1 MIEKILAFAE
11 KFNMFPAGASVV
23 CGLSGG
29 ADSTCL
35 TLCLWELRDK
45 LGITVEA
52 LHVNHHIRGAE
63 SDRDEQFCREF
74 CQRLGIKIT
83 VEELNVPEY
92 AEEKSMSLE
101 EAARELRYEA
111 FKRNSC
117 GKIIATAHNA
127 NDNLETAVLN
137 LVRGS
142 GIKGISGIPPVRDNI
157 VRPLLTSARSEIEN
171 YLREKGCSYVTD
183 STNLSNDCTRNK
195 IRHLILPVL
204 AEINPSA
211 AETFIS
217 SADTLREE
225 NSFIEAETQKALNRC
240 GNGSELSDLQ
250 QFPPL
255 IRKRCIARLLADNSV
270 PYTHDSLE
278 RFDRLVSENGK
289 INVKKNL
296 YLISGDNKLRLE
308 KITSQKEQDY
318 TETELTEGI
327 NKIFSDKEVLA
338 EFLFEKNI
346 NIPEIVNTKLAIYY
360 LDYDKIIGSLI
371 LRSRRFGDKIKLYGN
386 NFTSSVKKLINE
398 RIPLNKRKEL
408 HFVEDEMGTVLVE
421 GIGIASR
428 AAPDENTKNYLKIT
442 ILDSH

>member
-1 MIEKILAFAE
+1 MIEKILTFAE
-11 KFNMFPAGASVV
+11 KFNMFPAGAYVV

-45 LGITVEA
+45 LGIQVEA
-52 LHVNHHIRGAE
+52 IHVNHHIRGAE

-74 CQRLGIKIT
+74 CRRLGIKIT
-83 VEELNVPEY
+83 VEDLNVPRY
-92 AEEKSMSLE
+92 AEENSLSIE

-111 FKRNSC
+111 FKKNSC

-142 GIKGISGIPPVRDNI
+142 GIRGIAGIPPVRDNI
-157 VRPLLTSARSEIEN
+157 VRPLLTSTRMEIEE

-183 STNLSNDCTRNK
+183 STNFSNDCTRNK
-195 IRHLILPVL
+195 IRHLVMPVL

-225 NSFIEAETQKALNRC
+225 NSYIEAETKKVLEQCR
-240 GNGSELSDLQ
+240 NGRELSNLRQ
-250 QFPPL
+250 YPPL

-278 RFDRLVSENGK
+278 RFDRLVSEEGK
-289 INVKKNL
+289 INVRKNT
-296 YLISGDNKLRLE
+296 YLISRENKLRLE
-308 KITSQKEQDY
+308 QITAQNEQDY
-318 TETELTEGI
+318 TEADLIAGI
-327 NKIFSDKEVLA
+327 NKIFSDKEVLT
-338 EFLFEKNI
+338 ELILKKNI

-360 LDYDKIIGSLI
+360 LDYDKIIGRVI

-398 RIPLNKRKEL
+398 KIPVSQRKEL
-408 HFVEDEMGTVLVE
+408 HFIEDEMGTVLVE

-428 AAPDENTKNYLKIT
+428 AAPDDNTKNYLKIT
-442 ILDSH
+442 ILDSN

>member
-45 LGITVEA
+45 LGIQVEA

-74 CQRLGIKIT
+74 CRRLGIKIT

-157 VRPLLTSARSEIEN
+157 VRPLLTSTRSEIEA

-211 AETFIS
+211 VETFIS

-225 NSFIEAETQKALNRC
+225 NSFIEAETQKALNKCR
-240 GNGSELSDLQ
+240 NGSELSDLQ
-250 QFPPL
+250 QLPPL

-270 PYTHDSLE
+270 PYTHDRLE
-278 RFDRLVSENGK
+278 RFDRLVSEEGK
-289 INVKKNL
+289 INVRKNI
-296 YLISGDNKLRLE
+296 YLISSDNKLRLE
-308 KITSQKEQDY
+308 KITPQKEQNY
-318 TETELTEGI
+318 TETDLTEGI
-327 NKIFSDKEVLA
+327 NKLFSDKEVLT

-360 LDYDKIIGSLI
+360 LDYDKIIGKLI

-398 RIPLNKRKEL
+398 KIPLSQRKEL